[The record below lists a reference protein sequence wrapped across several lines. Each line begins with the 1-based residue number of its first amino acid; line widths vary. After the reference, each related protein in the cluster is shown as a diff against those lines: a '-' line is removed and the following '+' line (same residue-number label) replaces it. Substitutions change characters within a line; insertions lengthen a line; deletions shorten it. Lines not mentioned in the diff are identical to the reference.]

1 MKSAVSSTSRRLD
14 RRQRGVALVMA
25 LLVVAVATV
34 VAVNVMVRAEA
45 QQRRTTLQLHGE
57 QAWQYVLGAE
67 QWVAQVLYRDRR
79 DSGSDHA
86 GEDWAIELP
95 PLPVDGGVV
104 QGRLEDLQGRFNLA
118 NLVREN
124 GSPDN
129 AQLAVFERL
138 LVHLGIADQ
147 VSVRAV
153 LDFIDADQ
161 EPTLPDGAED
171 GHYLLLTPP
180 YRTADRIPASVG
192 ELVGVRDVDTELL
205 AVMAPHVVALPRRTP
220 LNVNAAGLEVVA
232 ALNPELTLP
241 TAAEV
246 VMLGAEAGF
255 ESIAAFQAALG
266 VMPEAGVPLA
276 IQTDYFQ
283 LLVRVDVGTV
293 QLTLYSLL
301 ERLPDGRTRVV
312 ARRRTPW

>member
-1 MKSAVSSTSRRLD
+1 MRYAVSSISPATN

-25 LLVVAVATV
+25 LLVVALATI
-34 VAVNVMVRAEA
+34 VAVNIMVRAEA

-79 DSGSDHA
+79 DTGSDHA
-86 GEDWAIELP
+86 GEDWAINLP

-124 GSPDN
+124 GSADP
-129 AQLAVFERL
+129 AQLRVLERL
-138 LVHLGIADQ
+138 LVHLGVADQ
-147 VSVRAV
+147 VSARAI
-153 LDFIDADQ
+153 LDYIDADQ

-171 GHYLLLTPP
+171 GHYLMQALP
-180 YRTADRIPASVG
+180 YRTADRIPAGVG
-192 ELVGVRDVDTELL
+192 ELALVRDMEPALL
-205 AVMAPHVVALPRRTP
+205 AVMAPYFVALPRPTP
-220 LNVNAAGLEVVA
+220 ISVNAASAELVA
-232 ALNPELTLP
+232 ALSAELSVEM
-241 TAAEV
+241 TASSVAI
-246 VMLGAEAGF
+246 GADGGF
-255 ESIAAFQAALG
+255 DSVAAFTATLG
-266 VMPEAGVPLA
+266 VPIEASVPLA
-276 IQTDYFQ
+276 VQTDFFQ
-283 LLVRVDVGTV
+283 LVVQVDIGTV

-301 ERLPDGRTRVV
+301 ERMPDGRTRVV

>member
-1 MKSAVSSTSRRLD
+1 MSFAVSSISRQAEA
-14 RRQRGVALVMA
+14 RQRGVALVMA
-25 LLVVAVATV
+25 LLVVALATI

-45 QQRRTTLQLHGE
+45 QQQRTTLQLHGE

-79 DSGSDHA
+79 DTGNDHA

-124 GSPDN
+124 GRADP
-129 AQLAVFERL
+129 AQLRVLERL
-138 LVHLGIADQ
+138 LVHLGVADQ
-147 VSVRAV
+147 VSARAI
-153 LDFIDADQ
+153 LDYIDADQ

-171 GHYLLLTPP
+171 GYYLLQPLP
-180 YRTADRIPASVG
+180 YRTADRIPAGAG
-192 ELVGVRDVDTELL
+192 ELALVRDVEPELL
-205 AVMAPHVVALPRRTP
+205 AVMAPYIVALPRATP
-220 LNVNAAGLEVVA
+220 ISVNAASAELVA
-232 ALNPELTLP
+232 ALSDALAVP
-241 TAAEV
+241 AAATV
-246 VMLGAEAGF
+246 VALGADGGFDSVEAF
-255 ESIAAFQAALG
+255 EAALG
-266 VMPEAGVPLA
+266 ATPETGVPLA
-276 IQTDYFQ
+276 VQTDFFQ
-283 LLVRVDVGTV
+283 LVVRVDIGTV

-301 ERLPDGRTRVV
+301 ERMPDGRTRVV